1 MKTNRETKSSRK
13 LNRKSCYIKMI
24 LIFLIHFF
32 DSPFLQ
38 WNKPKSK
45 IITKKRVLYTYPEV
59 FRSTFENQS
68 SVDLRDNIKLRYI
81 PLRHKVLT
89 SIWKLGFSLFKLE
102 LSLRINNRCSF
113 PWKFLNAITSQFFV
127 DIARQIF
134 IATQW
139 QNYFRVEDLLQ
150 KKRKTKT
157 EKKWTSSQ
165 MDVKNEEQKS
175 YIETSWTESKLL
187 LLVSINDLSESFSSA
202 TRSTKEKFGK
212 VESLRL

>member
-1 MKTNRETKSSRK
+1 MKTNKETKSSRK

-32 DSPFLQ
+32 DSPFLR

-139 QNYFRVEDLLQ
+139 ENYFRVEDLLQ
-150 KKRKTKT
+150 EKRKTKT

-165 MDVKNEEQKS
+165 MMSKMKDKNH
-175 YIETSWTESKLL
+175 T
-187 LLVSINDLSESFSSA
+187 
-202 TRSTKEKFGK
+202 
-212 VESLRL
+212 

>member
-1 MKTNRETKSSRK
+1 MKTNKETKSSRK

-24 LIFLIHFF
+24 LIFLTHFF
-32 DSPFLQ
+32 DSPFLR

-81 PLRHKVLT
+81 PIRHKVLT

-102 LSLRINNRCSF
+102 LSLRINNRCPF

-139 QNYFRVEDLLQ
+139 ENYFRVEDLLQ

>member
-1 MKTNRETKSSRK
+1 MKTNKETKSLRK

-24 LIFLIHFF
+24 LIFLTHF
-32 DSPFLQ
+32 PFIL

-68 SVDLRDNIKLRYI
+68 SVDLRDNIKLWYI

-139 QNYFRVEDLLQ
+139 GNYFRVEDLLQ
-150 KKRKTKT
+150 KKKENENW
-157 EKKWTSSQ
+157 EK
-165 MDVKNEEQKS
+165 MN
-175 YIETSWTESKLL
+175 
-187 LLVSINDLSESFSSA
+187 
-202 TRSTKEKFGK
+202 
-212 VESLRL
+212 

>member
-1 MKTNRETKSSRK
+1 MKTNKETKSSRK

-24 LIFLIHFF
+24 MIFLTHFF
-32 DSPFLQ
+32 DSPFLL

-68 SVDLRDNIKLRYI
+68 SVGLRDNIKLRYI
-81 PLRHKVLT
+81 PLQHKVLT

-113 PWKFLNAITSQFFV
+113 PWKFLNAITRQFFV

-139 QNYFRVEDLLQ
+139 ENYFRAGPFTN

-165 MDVKNEEQKS
+165 MDVKNEEQQS
-175 YIETSWTESKLL
+175 YIETSWAESKLL
-187 LLVSINDLSESFSSA
+187 FTCEY
-202 TRSTKEKFGK
+202 
-212 VESLRL
+212 